1 MQVVAGK
8 TYDAVL
14 ALATALHL
22 MILDGYDVGGVKLGF
37 DFDEG
42 PVEPWKNGADLMNY
56 IKKARNIFKNIWGP
70 YVVEKT

>member
-1 MQVVAGK
+1 
-8 TYDAVL
+8 
-14 ALATALHL
+14 
-22 MILDGYDVGGVKLGF
+22 MILDGYDVGGMKLGF

-56 IKKARNIFKNIWGP
+56 IKKARNIFKNIWRP